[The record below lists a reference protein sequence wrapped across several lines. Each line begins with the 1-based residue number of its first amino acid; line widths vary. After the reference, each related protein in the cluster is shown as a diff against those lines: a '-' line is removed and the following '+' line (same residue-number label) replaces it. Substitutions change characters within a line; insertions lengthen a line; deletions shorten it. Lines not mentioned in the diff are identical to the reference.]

1 MQRGLESIMP
11 VTLIILAVACVAVSA
26 GLTVVLYRADR

>member
-1 MQRGLESIMP
+1 MP

-26 GLTVVLYRADR
+26 GLAVVLYRADR